1 MLDKIFRLGK
11 ETAIYGLSTVIG
23 RLLNF
28 LIVPFY
34 ANVLLPSENG
44 VISNVYA
51 YIAFAYILFCYGMEP
66 AYMRFVST
74 LELGDKKQNFS
85 LPFLSLLVSSILFA
99 LAIHVNSIPLA
110 TLLGVDP
117 EEHSFIQYAGW
128 ILCLDALSVIP
139 FASLRM
145 EQKAKKFAFL
155 KIFNITINLF
165 LTLGLILGLGMR
177 AEGVFLANLIASG
190 LTFLAMMGLV
200 LRQLTFRFPAGLY
213 KEILKFGLPYI
224 PAGLAG
230 IAMQVI
236 DRPIVKALTND
247 ATLGIYQLNY
257 RLGIFMMLIVGMFD
271 YAWRPFFLNHAK
283 DADAKPLF
291 AKVFTYYVLGAMS
304 IFLVISLFIEDIVR
318 MRFFGKQFFPPIYW
332 QGVEIVPWVLLAYVF
347 TGAYVVFVVGV
358 YLEKKT
364 KYLPFISG
372 AGALLNVG
380 ANFVLIPKMG
390 ILGAALSTLLSYIV
404 MASGMYIVSQRF
416 YRVEYEWSKVMKI
429 AGSAGLFFILYK
441 ILHLT
446 PLVLLSISVK
456 SIIVVLFGVSLVLF
470 NVIDAREIAELKSL
484 ALKLL
489 NRPSTSLNSEHLPRS
504 GDHE

>member
-1 MLDKIFRLGK
+1 MLDKILRLGK
-11 ETAIYGLSTVIG
+11 ETAIYGLSTVVG

-34 ANVLLPSENG
+34 ANVLLPAENG

-51 YIAFAYILFCYGMEP
+51 YIAFAYVIFCYGMEP
-66 AYMRFVST
+66 AYMRFVSS

-85 LPFLSLLVSSILFA
+85 VPFLSLLVTSVLLA
-99 LAIHVNSIPLA
+99 LAIHFNSTALA
-110 TLLGVDP
+110 ILLGIEPSQHYFV
-117 EEHSFIQYAGW
+117 QYAGW
-128 ILCLDALSVIP
+128 ILCLDALTVIP

-145 EQKAKKFAFL
+145 EQKAKLFATL
-155 KIFNITINLF
+155 KIFNITANLV
-165 LTLGLILGLGMR
+165 LNLGLIIGLGMH

-190 LTFLAMMGLV
+190 LTFFAMIGIV
-200 LRQLTFRFPAGLY
+200 LRRLTFRFPTGLY
-213 KEILKFGLPYI
+213 KDVLKFGLPYI

-283 DADAKPLF
+283 DADAKQLF
-291 AKVFTYYVLGAMS
+291 AKVFTYFILGAMF
-304 IFLVISLFIEDIVR
+304 IFLTISLFIEDIVR
-318 MRFFGKQFFPPIYW
+318 MKFFGKQFFPPVYW

-364 KYLPFISG
+364 KYLPFITG
-372 AGALLNVG
+372 AGALLNVS
-380 ANFVLIPKMG
+380 ANFFLIPKIG

-404 MASGMYIVSQRF
+404 MAVGMYFASQRF
-416 YRVEYEWSKVMKI
+416 YRVDYEWNKVLKI
-429 AGSAGLFFILYK
+429 GAAAAFLFIIFRL
-441 ILHLT
+441 LHLL
-446 PLVLLSISVK
+446 PLDPVGILVK
-456 SIIVVLFGVSLVLF
+456 FTLIVSFGAALVFL
-470 NVIDAREIAELKSL
+470 NVIDSKEIAELKAVFQRL
-484 ALKLL
+484 VA
-489 NRPSTSLNSEHLPRS
+489 R
-504 GDHE
+504 

>member
-1 MLDKIFRLGK
+1 MLDKILRLGK
-11 ETAIYGLSTVIG
+11 ETAIYGLSTVVG

-34 ANVLLPSENG
+34 ANVLLPAENG
-44 VISNVYA
+44 IISNIYA
-51 YIAFAYILFCYGMEP
+51 YIAFAYIIFCYGMEP
-66 AYMRFVST
+66 AYMRFVSS
-74 LELGDKKQNFS
+74 LELGDRKQNFS
-85 LPFLSLLVSSILFA
+85 VPFLSLLTTSVLFA
-99 LAIHVNSIPLA
+99 LAIHFNSSSLA
-110 TLLGVDP
+110 YILGIGKTQYR
-117 EEHSFIQYAGW
+117 FIQYAGW
-128 ILCLDALSVIP
+128 ILCLDALTVIP

-145 EQKAKKFAFL
+145 EQKAKRFAAL
-155 KIFNITINLF
+155 KIFNITANL
-165 LTLGLILGLGMR
+165 LLNIVLILGFRMH
-177 AEGVFLANLIASG
+177 AEGVLLANLLASG
-190 LTFLAMMGLV
+190 LTFLAMIGMV
-200 LRQLTFRFPAGLY
+200 FRRLTFKFPAGLY

-271 YAWRPFFLNHAK
+271 YAWRPFFLYHAK
-283 DADAKPLF
+283 DTDAKQLF
-291 AKVFTYYVLGAMS
+291 SKVFTYFVLGAMT

-318 MRFFGKQFFPPIYW
+318 MKVFGKQFFPPIYW

-364 KYLPFISG
+364 KYLPFVTG

-380 ANFVLIPKMG
+380 ANFFLIPKIG

-404 MASGMYIVSQRF
+404 MAVGMYFASQRF
-416 YRVEYEWSKVMKI
+416 YRVEYEWNKVLKI
-429 AGSAGLFFILYK
+429 AGSAAFMFLLFRL
-441 ILHLT
+441 LHLQ
-446 PLVLLSISVK
+446 PLDSIG
-456 SIIVVLFGVSLVLF
+456 IIVKLALVVSFGIALVFLK
-470 NVIDAREIAELKSL
+470 VIDSREI
-484 ALKLL
+484 
-489 NRPSTSLNSEHLPRS
+489 SEVKAIVQRLFTR
-504 GDHE
+504 